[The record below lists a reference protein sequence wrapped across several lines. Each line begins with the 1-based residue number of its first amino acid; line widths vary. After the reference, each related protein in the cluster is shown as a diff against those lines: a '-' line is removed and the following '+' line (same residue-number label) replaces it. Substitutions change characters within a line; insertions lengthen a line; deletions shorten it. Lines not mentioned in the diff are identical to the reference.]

1 MNALLGTDKK
11 YKAAMQAADLESTRL
26 LASNPDKYKGA
37 IGSLYEMN
45 RLKGT
50 KAFET
55 ILKRNNRMA
64 ANTALGYMAMMQ
76 GLETFEDAIEQG
88 ADRAEAAAI
97 AWGAVA
103 GMYAVDRTGLGE
115 LFFPE
120 LKGDALTYRKA
131 ISQVTGEINKGLL
144 LVTCLSLTSWLRC
157 LILLNNTLLIIGLT
171 SGIILQDS

>member
-1 MNALLGTDKK
+1 MNALLRYRHK
-11 YKAAMQAADLESTRL
+11 STKLQCKL
-26 LASNPDKYKGA
+26 LIWNQLDYWLLILINTKGA

-88 ADRAEAAAI
+88 
-97 AWGAVA
+97 G
-103 GMYAVDRTGLGE
+103 
-115 LFFPE
+115 
-120 LKGDALTYRKA
+120 
-131 ISQVTGEINKGLL
+131 
-144 LVTCLSLTSWLRC
+144 
-157 LILLNNTLLIIGLT
+157 
-171 SGIILQDS
+171 